1 MKNFLQI
8 LQLFWVEG
16 ALKRGI
22 DKDGALK
29 VGILC
34 AGGGLKLNATN
45 KKELRK
51 LLEKTDI

>member
-1 MKNFLQI
+1 MKKFLQI

-34 AGGGLKLNATN
+34 AGGGLKLNATI
-45 KKELRK
+45 KKSYENY
-51 LLEKTDI
+51 